1 MPAVPALAA
10 LFDAMTTH
18 VQSRRFTAAEAL
30 QFYNTQVATVPS
42 AVLDSVVEPHLDWSA
57 MVNSDVYW
65 SKLSPELQASWS
77 HFRTP
82 PCSIWS
88 DILNWF
94 IGFPRCCECIVFTRR
109 VLGI

>member
-18 VQSRRFTAAEAL
+18 VQSQRFTAAEAL
-30 QFYNTQVATVPS
+30 QFYNTQIATVPS

-65 SKLSPELQASWS
+65 SKLTGRFRRTAKPKPCVGAGAALSICFPNLDASS
-77 HFRTP
+77 GGTTSVHAP
-82 PCSIWS
+82 Q
-88 DILNWF
+88 
-94 IGFPRCCECIVFTRR
+94 
-109 VLGI
+109 